1 MKFMKRE
8 NITDVWARQIAACTG
23 ALLRRPSRCLG
34 AGGSQWQHLLS
45 WMFPAKFQS
54 RDCEGLRDYSFSPG
68 PAPDSESNSLVS
80 IRNVECT

>member
-1 MKFMKRE
+1 MHGCL
-8 NITDVWARQIAACTG
+8 ASQA
-23 ALLRRPSRCLG
+23 SRCLG

-68 PAPDSESNSLVS
+68 SAPDSESNSLVS